1 MRSRMKVN
9 MKKKITLMFMVTI
22 TLVLSTLQVKADV
35 RPSVSGVNE
44 LKVGASGNITFS
56 VPSGYGFDITVSNN
70 AADVISI
77 THKDLK
83 GNKIISP
90 FDNSAVLSVKAL
102 KLGKAEITFTGKAS
116 KGAGEEVI
124 TTVKHVINVVAPQTT
139 QPKPD
144 PKPNPTPTPKPPV
157 KDDTESE
164 KDRIAREQEQKRI
177 DEENKVKAEEERIIK
192 EKEALAKVPLFNEI
206 SITSQSDK
214 LKDEVIK
221 SITIEEGVVEYEYSL
236 PRKVNK
242 VSIAIPETEGVTLTY
257 DKEVSFGEGEESK
270 VVSIKAVKEDI
281 EQSYTIKI
289 NQDITPD
296 VSKEV
301 NGKNLIVHQD
311 ERVSEYFKTLGFET
325 VLPEDATVGNVFEN
339 ENVKFQLLVNENN
352 EGKYYQ
358 LDEAYS
364 IQGEVQLSL
373 SAEEEV
379 FFVKN
384 LEDSD
389 EKKLQNKK
397 ISKIA
402 HDSAITL
409 SDVDPLLKISNEILG
424 WEIDEGI
431 VFNGLNSNGQSDQ
444 FILSSD
450 NSISKVV
457 VVFDKPGNNQNL
469 TIIILSVALVA
480 VLSTQAVYFISG
492 YIRKKKY

>member
-1 MRSRMKVN
+1 M
-9 MKKKITLMFMVTI
+9 KKITICFMALFLMVSVNNVTI
-22 TLVLSTLQVKADV
+22 NAV
-35 RPSVSGVNE
+35 
-44 LKVGASGNITFS
+44 LKVTYGMKAS
-56 VPSGYGFDITVSNN
+56 VPSIGKSGSITITTKGITGRATHDFQVEITSGGGVIQLLGRTHFVETNNGTVTVNFNALKEGTARVSITSGKGFDM
-70 AADVISI
+70 
-77 THKDLK
+77 
-83 GNKIISP
+83 
-90 FDNSAVLSVKAL
+90 
-102 KLGKAEITFTGKAS
+102 E
-116 KGAGEEVI
+116 AGEKGEYFESTGFVDI
-124 TTVKHVINVVAPQTT
+124 QI
-139 QPKPD
+139 
-144 PKPNPTPTPKPPV
+144 KPNVPVENPNPPPTPTPTPKPPV

-214 LKDEVIK
+214 LKNEVIK

-257 DKEVSFGEGEESK
+257 DKEVSFGEDEESK

-325 VLPEDATVGNVFEN
+325 VFPEDATVGNVFEN

-431 VFNGLNSNGQSDQ
+431 VFNGVSSNGQSDQ

-469 TIIILSVALVA
+469 TIIILSVVLVA

>member
-1 MRSRMKVN
+1 
-9 MKKKITLMFMVTI
+9 MKKIILMILIVL
-22 TLVLSTLQVKADV
+22 LVAPVNISGAANATATGPRNLIVGGTGSIGLSTSEVSNMTGTIHNSN
-35 RPSVSGVNE
+35 PSVIQIKNSGLQHNNGNFALDSGQSIPIVA
-44 LKVGASGNITFS
+44 VGVGSTTITFS
-56 VPSGYGFDITVSNN
+56 GIGAEELSGLPFQIKTSITITVNDNN
-70 AADVISI
+70 S
-77 THKDLK
+77 
-83 GNKIISP
+83 
-90 FDNSAVLSVKAL
+90 
-102 KLGKAEITFTGKAS
+102 
-116 KGAGEEVI
+116 
-124 TTVKHVINVVAPQTT
+124 
-139 QPKPD
+139 KPD
-144 PKPNPTPTPKPPV
+144 PKPTPTPTPKPPV

-257 DKEVSFGEGEESK
+257 DKEVSFGEDEESK

-301 NGKNLIVHQD
+301 NGKNLTVHQD

-379 FFVKN
+379 F
-384 LEDSD
+384 
-389 EKKLQNKK
+389 LQLHR
-397 ISKIA
+397 A
-402 HDSAITL
+402 RGC
-409 SDVDPLLKISNEILG
+409 DPQRGALLHQLGYPSGRRRHTDRSN
-424 WEIDEGI
+424 
-431 VFNGLNSNGQSDQ
+431 
-444 FILSSD
+444 
-450 NSISKVV
+450 
-457 VVFDKPGNNQNL
+457 
-469 TIIILSVALVA
+469 
-480 VLSTQAVYFISG
+480 
-492 YIRKKKY
+492 